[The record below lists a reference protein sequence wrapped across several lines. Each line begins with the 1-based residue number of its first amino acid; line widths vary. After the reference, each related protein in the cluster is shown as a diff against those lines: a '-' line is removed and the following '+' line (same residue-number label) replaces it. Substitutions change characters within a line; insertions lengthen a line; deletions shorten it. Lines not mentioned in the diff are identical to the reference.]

1 MNNIEQAMQL
11 MENNKISEALDHL
24 ETTLPNANAE
34 EKFSIAELYIQWG
47 YVQKAEKILLQ
58 LQTEFP
64 EETDVTLLL
73 ADIYTELEND
83 DQAIYLLNQIDESSD
98 AYIQALLQLA
108 DLYQAQG
115 FFEVAEQKLLT
126 AKQLEPNEPVIDF
139 ALGELLFS
147 AGDYKKAIIHY
158 QHVLPTTEMASIS
171 IYERLGEAYAE
182 LGEYEQSL
190 PFYQEIDS
198 KSSDTLFKYGLAAY
212 YADRL
217 DISINAWEDVLGEDP
232 YYHAAYYHLA
242 KAYMEEERNDVA
254 YQTAKKGLEYDE
266 FNKELY
272 YVAALLAH
280 KQRDDDASE
289 KYVREAISLDP
300 DYKEAIVFLIER
312 LKEADKHSHIIELI
326 NELKNTGSFDGL
338 YEWELARAYNE
349 TEAYTEASDHY
360 QEAYKMLYD
369 DSDFLKEYAYF
380 LTEDGD
386 IPNAVHVLKKYMNQE
401 PEDTETEEFL
411 RRLNDEP

>member
-1 MNNIEQAMQL
+1 MNNVEHAIQL

-24 ETTLPNANAE
+24 EAILPSAKSE
-34 EKFSIAELYIQWG
+34 ERFSIAEVYMQWG
-47 YVQKAEKILLQ
+47 YVQEAEKILLQ
-58 LQTEFP
+58 LQEEFP
-64 EETDVTLLL
+64 DETDITLLL

-83 DQAIYLLNQIDESSD
+83 DQAIFLLNQIDESSD
-98 AYIQALLQLA
+98 AYIQSLLQLA

-115 FFEVAEQKLLT
+115 FYEVAEQKLLT
-126 AKQLEPNEPVIDF
+126 AKQSEPNEPVIDF

-158 QHVLPTTEMASIS
+158 QHVLPESNMASVS
-171 IYERLGEAYAE
+171 IYERLGEAHAE
-182 LGEYEQSL
+182 IGEYEQAL
-190 PFYQEIDS
+190 QFYQNTDS
-198 KSSDTLFKYGLAAY
+198 EDPDTLFKYGLTAY
-212 YADRL
+212 HAYRL
-217 DISINAWEDVLGEDP
+217 DIAINAWEGVLESDP
-232 YYHAAYYHLA
+232 YYHAVYYHLA
-242 KAYMEEERNDVA
+242 KAYLEEEMIDEA
-254 YQTAKKGLEYDE
+254 YQTAKKGLEFDE

-280 KQRDDDASE
+280 KRRDDDESE
-289 KYVREAISLDP
+289 KYVRQAISLDP
-300 DYKEAIVFLIER
+300 DYKEAIVFLVER
-312 LKEADKHSHIIELI
+312 LKEADKHSDIIELLT
-326 NELKNTGSFDGL
+326 ELKNTGSYDGL

-349 TEAYTEASDHY
+349 MESYPEASGHY

-386 IPNAVHVLKKYMNQE
+386 IPNAVQVFKKYMNQE

-411 RRLNDEP
+411 RRLDNES